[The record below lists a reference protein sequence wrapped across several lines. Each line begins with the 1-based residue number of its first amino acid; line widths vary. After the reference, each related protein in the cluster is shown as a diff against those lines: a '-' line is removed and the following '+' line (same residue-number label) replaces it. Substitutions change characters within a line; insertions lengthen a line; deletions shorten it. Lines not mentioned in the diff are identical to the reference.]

1 MKNNNFFQKL
11 AIGLTGGIIT
21 LAAAIGIYKKPELL
35 PIFQSATEK
44 ETNSDNTFTNYSDLT
59 DQQLTAITAVA
70 FSEQTTNEGAAA
82 IISTLANI
90 FEEQYDGTF
99 NEMTGS
105 EGFYNFIKS
114 YLRAEY
120 MDSGKLADFAG
131 GRTVTDREKEIINAV
146 LDGNR
151 TIPKGVDSF
160 DVKNSNHI
168 ATTPDGEN
176 ITNCF
181 DKYEP
186 GKTHIHTIYGDYTF
200 FTFSDQYILGF
211 SDENKLGSVWC
222 SYKDLCRHLDLFKDS
237 NEKNQSNQLNELGQ
251 FILEHLNWAD
261 HINPEALTNGYANQS
276 NYSDIYDVLIR
287 CSEIKSMLDSESLDQ
302 TEYPESKLVRDYHTR
317 PEDIDINQFIPHQF
331 INYDLQAHK
340 EIYDI
345 SKMKKCLIDNILS
358 YLHKEYN
365 IDFTITTGEE
375 VSNYAYF
382 SGIPEDL
389 LCNKD
394 VKSIIKAPSTEN
406 MSPDERIALLNY
418 IVYANTLINCPDY
431 STFVKTVE
439 NSASLFLFLREPT
452 VENSLFNFK
461 ETSKP
466 AYQSG
471 INQKAS
477 FTIPSKNFR
486 LSMKPSSPYPDIKGK
501 IRKKDKSKNR
511 PNQSQQTYFADS
523 QKRSGRGI

>member
-176 ITNCF
+176 ITSAQMPS
-181 DKYEP
+181 E
-186 GKTHIHTIYGDYTF
+186 
-200 FTFSDQYILGF
+200 
-211 SDENKLGSVWC
+211 
-222 SYKDLCRHLDLFKDS
+222 
-237 NEKNQSNQLNELGQ
+237 EKNQKS
-251 FILEHLNWAD
+251 HRAK
-261 HINPEALTNGYANQS
+261 AL
-276 NYSDIYDVLIR
+276 
-287 CSEIKSMLDSESLDQ
+287 IKLRE
-302 TEYPESKLVRDYHTR
+302 
-317 PEDIDINQFIPHQF
+317 
-331 INYDLQAHK
+331 
-340 EIYDI
+340 
-345 SKMKKCLIDNILS
+345 ILS
-358 YLHKEYN
+358 
-365 IDFTITTGEE
+365 
-375 VSNYAYF
+375 
-382 SGIPEDL
+382 
-389 LCNKD
+389 
-394 VKSIIKAPSTEN
+394 
-406 MSPDERIALLNY
+406 
-418 IVYANTLINCPDY
+418 
-431 STFVKTVE
+431 
-439 NSASLFLFLREPT
+439 
-452 VENSLFNFK
+452 
-461 ETSKP
+461 
-466 AYQSG
+466 
-471 INQKAS
+471 
-477 FTIPSKNFR
+477 
-486 LSMKPSSPYPDIKGK
+486 
-501 IRKKDKSKNR
+501 
-511 PNQSQQTYFADS
+511 
-523 QKRSGRGI
+523 